1 MPFRRFFLLLLCC
14 LGCSLQAQ
22 TTENPGKPVDESL
35 FAEAPVRFKIELAGA
50 KDNVKLAR
58 LKDGSLVYI
67 VKHLGAG
74 NDRMLTPEEFARLY
88 YGQQNSKGL
97 LKTIFNVTSPAGIA
111 WVVIGLGGQLLFTGR
126 MLVQWLASEKNKR
139 SVIPVS
145 FWWMSVIGSTM
156 LLVYFIWRRDIVGV
170 LGQAFGWVI
179 YIRNLVLIYKSRGS
193 V

>member
-1 MPFRRFFLLLLCC
+1 MPFRRLLLLLLCC

-22 TTENPGKPVDESL
+22 TAENAGKPVDESL
-35 FAEAPVRFKIELAGA
+35 FAEPPVRFKIELAGA

-58 LKDGSLVYI
+58 LKDGSMVYV
-67 VKHLGAG
+67 VKHLGVG

-97 LKTIFNVTSPAGIA
+97 LKTIFNVTSAAGVA

-156 LLVYFIWRRDIVGV
+156 LLIYFIWRRDIVGV

-179 YIRNLVLIYKSRGS
+179 YIRNLVLIYKSRS
-193 V
+193 SL